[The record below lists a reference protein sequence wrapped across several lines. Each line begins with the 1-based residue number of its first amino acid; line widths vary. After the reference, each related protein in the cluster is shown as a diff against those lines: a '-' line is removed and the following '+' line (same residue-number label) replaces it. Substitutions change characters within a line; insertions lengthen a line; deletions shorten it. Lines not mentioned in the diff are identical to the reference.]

1 MKKIPKRIIWLL
13 LSVTCLIGYNGKLD
27 VLEAKRNTETEVFS
41 EKGSFYQE
49 DIQIELAI
57 PGMSEIYYTQDGT
70 TPTREARLYQEP
82 IKLTAEKDK
91 VTAYTIQAVGYDEE
105 NKASEVYVHT
115 YFLGEKVEERF
126 STWVIAI
133 TSDPVNL
140 YDDEN
145 GILVGGR
152 MKREYLESHPEEA
165 EAAAPANYYLR
176 GKESERDAYVEILDE
191 KGELLDSGPVG
202 LRVHGGV
209 SRSLDQK
216 SLRLIAR
223 ERNGEASFYIRFF
236 EEKEQQSY
244 GRFVLRNSGNDN
256 QCAFMR
262 NECALRLFKEAG
274 FPDTTE
280 FRPAAVFLN
289 GEYYGFE
296 WLTEVYDDYYFHEKY
311 ETTEN
316 QGSWQVLDVKNELL
330 EPEDSGDLAAVRAVQ
345 DWNEIYTLCTTED
358 LTDDSVFERFADK
371 VDVENFLLYHFM
383 EIYLANPDW
392 PFNNNKVYRWYSNSN
407 DYGEESR
414 DGKWRFLTYDF
425 DEGLAKTDSSAASD
439 LSLSKALGLEDP
451 GHWKRYYPMLA
462 AVLKREDMKERFLQI
477 AEEQMKGALSP
488 ENFCRIIDEVA
499 AMREEEVIV
508 YQRELARMEGGTQE
522 SQQADSLQEYRERLL
537 KEEQIIRNFAL
548 ERPAYMREELKILDE
563 F

>member
-1 MKKIPKRIIWLL
+1 MRKVPKRVIWLL
-13 LSVTCLIGYNGKLD
+13 LSVVCLICFGGGLAAS
-27 VLEAKRNTETEVFS
+27 EAKRVIETEVFS

-49 DIQIELAI
+49 DIQIELTI

-70 TPTREARLYQEP
+70 TPSREACLYQEP
-82 IKLTAEKDK
+82 IRLMAERDGVKS
-91 VTAYTIQAVGYDEE
+91 YTIQAVGYDEE
-105 NKASEVYVHT
+105 NNASEVYVHT
-115 YFLGEKVEERF
+115 YFLGKRIEERF

-133 TSDPVNL
+133 TSDPANL
-140 YDDEN
+140 YDDEK

-165 EAAAPANYYLR
+165 ESAAPANYYLR

-191 KGELLDSGPVG
+191 KGELLTSGPVG

-223 ERNGEASFYIRFF
+223 EHKGKESFGIRLFQ
-236 EEKEQQSY
+236 EKEQESY
-244 GRFVLRNSGNDN
+244 RKFVLRNSGNDN

-274 FPDTTE
+274 FLDTTE
-280 FRPAAVFLN
+280 FRPAAVFIN

-296 WLTEVYDDYYFHEKY
+296 WVTEVYDDCYFHEKY
-311 ETTEN
+311 GTTGN
-316 QGSWQVLDVKNELL
+316 QGSWQVLDVENELL
-330 EPEDSGDLAAVRAVQ
+330 EPEDPGDLALVRAVQ

-358 LTDDSVFERFADK
+358 LTDDSVFQRFAEK

-383 EIYLANPDW
+383 EIYFANPDW
-392 PFNNNKVYRWYSNSN
+392 PFNNNKVYRWYSNGN
-407 DYGEESR
+407 NYGEESR

-439 LSLSKALGLEDP
+439 LSLSKALGLEDS

-477 AEEQMKGALSP
+477 AEKQMGGALSP
-488 ENFCRIIDEVA
+488 ENFCQVIDEIA
-499 AMREEEVIV
+499 AMREEEVLI
-508 YQRELARMEGGTQE
+508 YQWECENDQTISFE
-522 SQQADSLQEYRERLL
+522 EYRNQLL
-537 KEEQIIRNFAL
+537 KEEQVLRDFAW
-548 ERPAYMREELKILDE
+548 ERPGFMREELKVLDD